1 MTLLLCSAISLA
13 DQTRDP
19 VALCIVGKHA
29 CVLSPLG
36 EQTAGLP
43 STPTGKMSENSRTDV
58 TAGSGLTKAAI
69 VEMMA
74 KNFERLPEVE
84 KKVFLYGPVYL
95 GGNAA
100 LAGLISNSLYRR
112 TLHVQQAAVS
122 SSLPMAALPFITTFA
137 LYNAAVSS
145 PLMSADL
152 NCPTCVML
160 RGALVGLLGGG
171 VYPILLA
178 LPVNVGLATRYNT
191 APLPEKGS
199 QIRFWVDIT
208 KPILR
213 RMRAVLVLQVFFGTY
228 LSSRHFQTYTDLVE
242 LTFAS
247 HREELK
253 D

>member
-1 MTLLLCSAISLA
+1 
-13 DQTRDP
+13 
-19 VALCIVGKHA
+19 
-29 CVLSPLG
+29 
-36 EQTAGLP
+36 
-43 STPTGKMSENSRTDV
+43 MSENTRKDV
-58 TAGSGLTKAAI
+58 APGHGFARAAI

-74 KNFERLPEVE
+74 RKFESLPEVE
-84 KKVFLYGPVYL
+84 QKLFLYGPMYL

-112 TLHVQQAAVS
+112 ALNVTQAAIS

-152 NCPTCVML
+152 NCPSCAMM
-160 RGALVGLLGGG
+160 RGALIGLVGGG
-171 VYPILLA
+171 IYPILLA

-191 APLPEKGS
+191 APLPEKGA
-199 QIRFWVDIT
+199 QIRFWLDIS

-228 LSSRHFQTYTDLVE
+228 LSSRHFQTYTKLVE
-242 LTFAS
+242 MTVSS
-247 HREELK
+247 HREELE